1 MGILPTGKM
10 YAVVSQSSV
19 LQVVPRCV
27 LKNDQVILNLV
38 PEKWPLLLKSSLYRC
53 GPQNTRTRDFTRA
66 MVEQ

>member
-19 LQVVPRCV
+19 LQVVPRRV

-38 PEKWPLLLKSSLYRC
+38 PEK
-53 GPQNTRTRDFTRA
+53 
-66 MVEQ
+66 